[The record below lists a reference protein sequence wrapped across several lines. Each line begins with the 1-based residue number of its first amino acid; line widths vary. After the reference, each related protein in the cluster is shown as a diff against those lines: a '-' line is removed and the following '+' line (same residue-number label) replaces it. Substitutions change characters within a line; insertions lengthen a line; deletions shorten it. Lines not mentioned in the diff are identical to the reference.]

1 MTNTRRVRR
10 IWWRTTL
17 AALIS
22 VPIAVATVMVLRQ
35 DARSEQ
41 GTPRAP
47 AARNVLASFDLRP
60 EAAVSLRLPQ
70 ALREISGFAMTA
82 DGRLLAHGDERGVV
96 SELDVRT
103 GAIVKSF
110 SLGNPPVRAD
120 LEGIA
125 VAGERL
131 FLIAAT
137 GQLFETREG
146 GNGAAVQHNSIDTGF
161 GAHCELEGMTYN
173 PTDQTLI
180 IGCKEPKDRARRAQ
194 ITLFRWSIARR
205 APASPDR
212 ISVPSADVLRGLGAK
227 RFSPSAIEREP
238 RTGNYLIVA
247 GPQSLI
253 AEITPAG
260 AFVAARALDG
270 GTHRQPEAIAF
281 LGTDALLIGDEG
293 GSRRGTL
300 TRYPRV
306 R

>member
-1 MTNTRRVRR
+1 MKNTMHARPAR
-10 IWWRTTL
+10 WRTGWL
-17 AALIS
+17 LLIS
-22 VPIAVATVMVLRQ
+22 VPVAVAIVIALRQ
-35 DARSEQ
+35 DAQSDQ
-41 GTPRAP
+41 SAPRAP
-47 AARNVLASFDLRP
+47 SAQTVLASFDLRP

-70 ALREISGFAMTA
+70 ALREVSGFATTA
-82 DGRLLAHGDERGVV
+82 DGRLLAHGDERGIV

-103 GAIVKSF
+103 GNIVKSF
-110 SLGNPPVRAD
+110 SLGNPAVRAD
-120 LEGIA
+120 FEGIA
-125 VAGERL
+125 VAGERV
-131 FLIAAT
+131 FLITAT

-146 GNGAAVQHNSIDTGF
+146 ANGAAMQYNSVATGF
-161 GAHCELEGMTYN
+161 GARCELEGMAYN
-173 PTDQTLI
+173 SGDQTLV
-180 IGCKEPKDRARRAQ
+180 IGCKEPKDRAMRGQ

-205 APASPDR
+205 APASPDHL
-212 ISVPSADVLRGLGAK
+212 SVPTADVLRGIGAR
-227 RFSPSAIEREP
+227 RFSPSAVEREP

-281 LGTDALLIGDEG
+281 LGSDALLIGDEG
-293 GSRRGTL
+293 GNRRGTL

>member
-1 MTNTRRVRR
+1 MKNTFHTRPAWRRTAWV
-10 IWWRTTL
+10 L
-17 AALIS
+17 LVS
-22 VPIAVATVMVLRQ
+22 VPVAVATVIILRQ
-35 DARSEQ
+35 DAQSDQ
-41 GTPRAP
+41 STPRAP
-47 AARNVLASFDLRP
+47 SAQTVLASFDLRP
-60 EAAVSLRLPQ
+60 QAAVSLRLPQ
-70 ALREISGFAMTA
+70 ALREISGFAVTA
-82 DGRLLAHGDERGVV
+82 DGRLLGHGDERGIV

-110 SLGNPPVRAD
+110 SLGNPAVRAD
-120 LEGIA
+120 FEGIA

-131 FLIAAT
+131 FLITAT

-146 GNGAAVQHNSIDTGF
+146 ANGAAVRHNSIDTGF

-173 PTDQTLI
+173 PSDETLV
-180 IGCKEPKDRARRAQ
+180 IGCKEPKDRARRSQ

-212 ISVPSADVLRGLGAK
+212 ITVPAADALRGLDAK
-227 RFSPSAIEREP
+227 RFSPSAVEREP

-247 GPQSLI
+247 GPQRLI
-253 AEITPAG
+253 AEVTAAG

-281 LGTDALLIGDEG
+281 LGNDALLIGDEG
-293 GSRRGTL
+293 GNRRGTL